1 MKAPDITE
9 VEVTLYIHRVKYT
22 EKPFIAISDM
32 SQYGHALIG
41 THAVIVPIPQISDS
55 ELTNRQIASLK
66 SKQQKIIADAQ
77 IQAGEIEDQIQRLLC
92 IEHQPSTTA
101 DPDYIPY

>member
-9 VEVTLYIHRVKYT
+9 VEVTLYIHRVKHT

-32 SQYGHALIG
+32 SQYGYALIG
-41 THAVIVPIPQISDS
+41 THSVVVPIPQVTDS
-55 ELTNRQIASLK
+55 ELTNRQIAALK
-66 SKQQKIIADAQ
+66 NQQQKIISDAQ
-77 IQAGEIEDQIQRLLC
+77 IQASQLEDQIQRLLC
-92 IEHQPSTTA
+92 IEHHPSTT

>member
-9 VEVTLYIHRVKYT
+9 VEVTLYIHRVKHT

-32 SQYGHALIG
+32 SQYGYALIG
-41 THAVIVPIPQISDS
+41 THSVAVPIPQVTNS
-55 ELTNRQIASLK
+55 ELTNRQIAALK
-66 SKQQKIIADAQ
+66 NQQQKIIADAQ
-77 IQAGEIEDQIQRLLC
+77 LQASQLEDKIQRLICL
-92 IEHQPSTTA
+92 EHQPSITT